1 MLGQIESFRRDIGAG
16 IIRCEDG
23 RKVRFQRANL
33 INARDPLVGE
43 EVDFLL
49 DGRTPQSIIVLAGSP
64 WSVFAGAATFPNAPS
79 GRLPAGASEGA
90 TETEAYSFDWRLA
103 A

>member
-33 INARDPLVGE
+33 INARDHPVGE

-64 WSVFAGAATFPNAPS
+64 WSVFAGAATFPDAPS
-79 GRLPAGASEGA
+79 GRLPAGESEGA
-90 TETEAYSFDWRLA
+90 TEAYSFDWRLA

>member
-1 MLGQIESFRRDIGAG
+1 MLGQIESFRRDIGAE

-23 RKVRFQRANL
+23 RKVRFQRSHL
-33 INARDPLVGE
+33 INARESLIGE

-49 DGRTPQSIIVLAGSP
+49 DGRTPLQIIVLAGSP
-64 WSVFAGAATFPNAPS
+64 WSVFAGAARDFPAPT
-79 GRLPAGASEGA
+79 AGQNDFA
-90 TETEAYSFDWRLA
+90 FDWRMA

>member
-23 RKVRFQRANL
+23 RKLRFQRNHL
-33 INARDPLVGE
+33 VNARETNVGE
-43 EVDFLL
+43 EVDFVL
-49 DGRTPQSIIVLAGSP
+49 DGRTPREIIVLAGSP
-64 WSVFAGAATFPNAPS
+64 WAVFAGASQFPAATPEPV
-79 GRLPAGASEGA
+79 
-90 TETEAYSFDWRLA
+90 ETNRFDWRMA

>member
-23 RKVRFQRANL
+23 RKVRFQRNHL
-33 INARDPLVGE
+33 VNARETIVGE
-43 EVDFLL
+43 EVDFVL
-49 DGRTPQSIIVLAGSP
+49 DGRTPRDIIVLAGSP
-64 WSVFAGAATFPNAPS
+64 WSVFAGNVLWVAPS
-79 GRLPAGASEGA
+79 DSPSSSRPEGA
-90 TETEAYSFDWRLA
+90 EAFDWRMA